1 MIQGQQDW
9 FAGVVPFIAVVE
21 EKTFRAAGVRLGC
34 STAAVSKAVLALEAR
49 LGVTLLQRGARG
61 ASPTP
66 EGEAFYRRA
75 HEAVSG
81 LLAARDEVSAS
92 RAAPKGPLHVSLSFI
107 VASLF
112 VDKLDRFVARYP
124 RVELRLSFSDRMARF
139 AEDRVDVSVRVGGH
153 DEPSLVVRKL
163 ADTRWVTVAS
173 PAYLARNRPITSAD
187 DLEDHRC
194 LCFVTPNGTQ
204 RAWTFATDT
213 TPTSVRVTPAVLV
226 DQGEHL
232 VRMALAGLGV
242 AQVLDFMVRSAIEKG
257 ELVEVLA
264 DRSAAGPELR
274 LVSTRERARSANV
287 RALVSWAK
295 ELFRGANEA

>member
-9 FAGVVPFIAVVE
+9 FVGVVPFIAVVE
-21 EKTFRAAGVRLGC
+21 EKTFRAAGARLGC

-75 HEAVSG
+75 HEAVVG
-81 LLAARDEVSAS
+81 LLAARDEVSAT
-92 RAAPKGPLHVSLSFI
+92 RTAPKGPLHVSLSFI
-107 VASLF
+107 LGPLF
-112 VDKLDRFVARYP
+112 VDKLDRFVSRYP
-124 RVELRLSFSDRMARF
+124 RVELRLSFTDRMARF
-139 AEDRVDVSVRVGGH
+139 AEDRVDASVRVGGH

-173 PAYLARNRPITSAD
+173 PAYLARNRPITSTE
-187 DLEDHRC
+187 DLDDHRC
-194 LCFVTPNGTQ
+194 LCFVMPNGTQ
-204 RAWTFATDT
+204 RAWAFSSDAATK
-213 TPTSVRVTPAVLV
+213 SVRVSSAVLV

-232 VRMALAGLGV
+232 ARMALAGLGV
-242 AQVLDFMVRSAIEKG
+242 TQVLDFMVRGAIDKG

-264 DRSAAGPELR
+264 DQSAEGPAIR

-287 RALVSWAK
+287 RALVVWAK
-295 ELFRGANEA
+295 ELFG